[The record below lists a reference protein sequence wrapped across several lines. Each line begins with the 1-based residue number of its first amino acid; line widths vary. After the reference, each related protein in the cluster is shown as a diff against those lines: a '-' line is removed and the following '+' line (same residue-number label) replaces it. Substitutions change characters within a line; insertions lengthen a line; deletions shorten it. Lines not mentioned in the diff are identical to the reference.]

1 MILKATKHC
10 TTINLGT
17 FKADEGEIYKA
28 GMSFQEVFFPQSVV
42 VSTFKR
48 NVSNAK
54 DRIGCFQQDNVYIQ
68 KINLFYLHSGETVV
82 TRKSPFLTIY

>member
-1 MILKATKHC
+1 
-10 TTINLGT
+10 
-17 FKADEGEIYKA
+17 
-28 GMSFQEVFFPQSVV
+28 MSFQEVFFPQSVV

-82 TRKSPFLTIY
+82 TRKKSISNNILNYYTLHNAWFLKGRQHTVHVH